1 MFRYIGTYN
10 NSREITII
18 RHNSSGFD
26 SYLVAQH
33 FNLEIPPLISASKNH
48 IINYFK
54 PLYTC
59 CFNEKMEKRIK
70 CKRNQSH
77 LSTIKI

>member
-1 MFRYIGTYN
+1 MGENN

-33 FNLEIPPLISASKNH
+33 FNLEKAPLISSSKILSLTLSN
-48 IINYFK
+48 

-59 CFNEKMEKRIK
+59 CFNEKMEKIIK
-70 CKRNQSH
+70 YKKNQRHS
-77 LSTIKI
+77 STIKI